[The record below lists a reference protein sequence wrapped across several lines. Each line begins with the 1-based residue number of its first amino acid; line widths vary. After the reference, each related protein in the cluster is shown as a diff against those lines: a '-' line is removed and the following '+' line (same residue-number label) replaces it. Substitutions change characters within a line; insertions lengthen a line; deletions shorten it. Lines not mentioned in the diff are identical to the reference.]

1 MAGAEPGLW
10 LYKDPSGKEQGP
22 YPASQL
28 LDWSEQGYFP
38 ISLQARGCSLQ
49 LYSQLLK
56 AVRRFCSVSGWLLIS
71 NRHWG
76 QS

>member
-1 MAGAEPGLW
+1 MTGAAGAEPSLW

-38 ISLQARGCSLQ
+38 ISLQARPGSFSCT
-49 LYSQLLK
+49 
-56 AVRRFCSVSGWLLIS
+56 VSY
-71 NRHWG
+71 
-76 QS
+76 